1 MRRLV
6 VLTLVL
12 ALALSPRPLMGQEE
26 GRGGVRTGVF
36 VGTAAS
42 SLAMTGLCAAGY
54 IGEDNNPYQNHFV
67 TDFVI
72 CPIAGALYGFIP
84 ALASGYGL
92 SYPDRA
98 TGKGRLRTLALG
110 TAGGF
115 LAGAV
120 IWGPLQ
126 TQVGTDSESGDDLL
140 YSTAVLYATLSG
152 AGIGLLTAFV
162 GPSIQAYLYP
172 SPAPPEARNA
182 SPPALGLAL
191 RFPLP

>member
-126 TQVGTDSESGDDLL
+126 TQEGPDPEI
-140 YSTAVLYATLSG
+140 LYATLSG